1 MLNIK
6 IIAIGK
12 IKEKF
17 FQEAIKEY
25 IKRLNRFCKLEII
38 ELIEEKIPDN
48 ASKKEEENIKN
59 MECERILSKIKDKDF
74 VICLSP
80 SGKKLSS
87 ENFASFINKESING
101 TNSFVFVIGG
111 SLGISDNALK
121 KANLILSFS
130 DMTFPH
136 QLFRIILLEQIY
148 RSFKINSNETYHK

>member
-101 TNSFVFVIGG
+101 INSFVFVIGG